1 MDVVAVVFYSD
12 GLLFC
17 QGEDCS
23 VIAID
28 GLRVSEYVN
37 PTLTTMV
44 QPAEDMGRQSVQI
57 LADVLE
63 KGAPARHLR
72 LEAKLRPGA
81 SVKHI

>member
-1 MDVVAVVFYSD
+1 M
-12 GLLFC
+12 
-17 QGEDCS
+17 
-23 VIAID
+23 
-28 GLRVSEYVN
+28 SEYAI